1 MSSIHDDLFLTTFTF
16 DKIWTLELME
26 PYCDLPFSFHD
37 HGSQVVAEMLRDMI
51 YLPGLGLGR

>member
-1 MSSIHDDLFLTTFTF
+1 
-16 DKIWTLELME
+16 ME

-51 YLPGLGLGR
+51 YLPGLGLGRWQQGIAKFIKVVN

>member
-1 MSSIHDDLFLTTFTF
+1 
-16 DKIWTLELME
+16 ME